1 MPPDEPAGKNPPDGA
16 VLDYWLAQPA
26 PGPVVLEILDANGR
40 VVRRWSSAD
49 PVEPPRD
56 EGNVPRWWVRPQRV
70 PSADAGLHRFV
81 WDLHWPAPAALEPSY
96 PIAAVPHDTPREPRG
111 PWALPGAY
119 TVRLTV
125 EGASFTQ
132 PLDLGMDPRVK
143 TPPAGLRRQ
152 FDLSFGLAQGMQQDY
167 EALTELRAMRAN
179 LARSSG
185 TPGAADLDRRLAELE
200 GSKEERRPWLRKQVP
215 ALLPWNARLTE
226 LLEALQ
232 TADVAPTPQLAQ
244 AAETTIREVADLAAR
259 WASLKRE
266 ASTLLR

>member
-1 MPPDEPAGKNPPDGA
+1 
-16 VLDYWLAQPA
+16 
-26 PGPVVLEILDANGR
+26 
-40 VVRRWSSAD
+40 
-49 PVEPPRD
+49 
-56 EGNVPRWWVRPQRV
+56 
-70 PSADAGLHRFV
+70 
-81 WDLHWPAPAALEPSY
+81 
-96 PIAAVPHDTPREPRG
+96 
-111 PWALPGAY
+111 
-119 TVRLTV
+119 
-125 EGASFTQ
+125 
-132 PLDLGMDPRVK
+132 
-143 TPPAGLRRQ
+143 
-152 FDLSFGLAQGMQQDY
+152 MQQDY

-244 AAETTIREVADLAAR
+244 AAETTIREVAELASR
-259 WASLKRE
+259 WASLKRD